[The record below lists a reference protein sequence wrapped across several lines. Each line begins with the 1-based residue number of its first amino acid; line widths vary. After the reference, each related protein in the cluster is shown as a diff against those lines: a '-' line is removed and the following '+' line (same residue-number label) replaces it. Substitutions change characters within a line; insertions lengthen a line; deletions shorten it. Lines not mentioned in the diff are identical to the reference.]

1 MLSERCRTCE
11 FCLWLVG
18 LGGGV
23 RCRNKKNEKYKERKG
38 SLLPVIISAIPANCK
53 FYTEKHKS

>member
-1 MLSERCRTCE
+1 VEVLDAEI
-11 FCLWLVG
+11 
-18 LGGGV
+18 
-23 RCRNKKNEKYKERKG
+23 KKKEKYKERKG